1 MLAVQPISSVLTPK
15 KRAVPQEEVHCRN
28 IVQGDADAD
37 ERSESPSKRSRSSN
51 TSSST
56 RSGAATAEEQAV
68 VATAHPS
75 MATSTGVS
83 ATFAEIHM
91 RESSRSV
98 GMASGRTVSTAT
110 ASNSRGLSALATP
123 SAQRGAVEQSQNP
136 HPRPTTT
143 RIDKHSRMSEAERAA
158 RERSKKEANDEWRRR
173 YLKAFPSFVFH
184 FDALDVNTKEA
195 AKYSIERLGGVSLS
209 AARGVFGRSAWRP

>member
-1 MLAVQPISSVLTPK
+1 
-15 KRAVPQEEVHCRN
+15 
-28 IVQGDADAD
+28 
-37 ERSESPSKRSRSSN
+37 
-51 TSSST
+51 
-56 RSGAATAEEQAV
+56 
-68 VATAHPS
+68 